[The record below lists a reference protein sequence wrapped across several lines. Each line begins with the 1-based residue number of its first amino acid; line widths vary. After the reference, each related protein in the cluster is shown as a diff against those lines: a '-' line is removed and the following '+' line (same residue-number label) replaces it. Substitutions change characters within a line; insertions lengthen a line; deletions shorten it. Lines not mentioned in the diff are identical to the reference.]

1 MTGIQRFL
9 VIEGCVTMGLQFLTY
24 DHRFR
29 IYGLE
34 VEAVEKVLKRLSA
47 NGLGFIRQAVRDC
60 SAILAGITGVGV
72 AFQQN
77 GDKIEQVLVNHYESL
92 LKAGLTDALPQRV
105 AHTIAE
111 LEALGSDMRCFFVM
125 AVHISEAALRAN
137 SRAMPFVSSRLVSDV
152 ALLKRLLICDAATAL
167 TTTMS
172 GKSDLDADR
181 QASIAKGMEI
191 FRQSVS
197 AISDRLDSA
206 SVTVS
211 QAAMVVSGAASDA
224 LSQSRQAAD
233 AAEQGNTNLTASAT
247 STEELA
253 HATAELE
260 RRTEMSQQA
269 MVAAEGAVKGAQG
282 AISDLQAAAERIG
295 SIVGLIGSIA
305 EQTNLLALNATI
317 EAARAGEAGRGFAV
331 VAQEVKALAGQT
343 TKATQDIIAQIAAV
357 QEGTSR
363 SVREIGSIGS
373 AMERLS
379 QNAGEVA
386 GAVSQQ
392 NALTAEL
399 SRNLH
404 ETVRQVIA
412 ASEGYMAAS
421 TLIANTSSETEGLER
436 SMAALSEIGA
446 ELKRDLD
453 AFSARVKAA

>member
-1 MTGIQRFL
+1 MD
-9 VIEGCVTMGLQFLTY
+9 LQVLAF
-24 DHRFR
+24 DDRFR

-34 VEAVEKVLKRLSA
+34 ADAVALVLKRLST
-47 NGLGFIRQAVRDC
+47 NGLGFVRQAVRDC

-77 GDKIEQVLVNHYESL
+77 GGKIETLLVAHYESL
-92 LKAGLTDALPQRV
+92 LKAGLTDEMPRRM
-105 AHTIAE
+105 AHTLTEI
-111 LEALGSDMRCFFVM
+111 EANGGDLRCFFAM
-125 AVHISEAALRAN
+125 AVNLSEAALKAN
-137 SRAMPFVSSRLVSDV
+137 SRGLPVVSSRLIADVSI
-152 ALLKRLLICDAATAL
+152 LNRMLICDAATAL
-167 TTTMS
+167 TTTIL
-172 GKSDLDADR
+172 GRNQQDADR
-181 QASIAKGMEI
+181 QASIAEGMEI

-197 AISDRLDSA
+197 AISDRLGGA
-206 SVTVS
+206 SVAVS
-211 QAAMVVSGAASDA
+211 QSAMVVAGAASDA

-233 AAEQGNTNLTASAT
+233 AAEQSNTNLTASAT

-253 HATAELE
+253 QATAELE

-269 MVAAEGAVKGAQG
+269 MLAAEGAVKGAQA
-282 AISDLQAAAERIG
+282 AISDLQAAADRIG

-357 QEGTSR
+357 QKGTSR
-363 SVREIGSIGS
+363 SVLEIGSIGS
-373 AMERLS
+373 AMDRLS
-379 QNAGEVA
+379 QNANEVA

-412 ASEGYMAAS
+412 ASEGYTAAS
-421 TLIANTSSETEGLER
+421 TLIANTSSETRRLEK
-436 SMAALSEIGA
+436 SMEVLSEIGVQ
-446 ELKRDLD
+446 LKRDLET
-453 AFSARVKAA
+453 FSDRVKAA

>member
-1 MTGIQRFL
+1 MS
-9 VIEGCVTMGLQFLTY
+9 LQFLTY

-34 VEAVEKVLKRLSA
+34 VEPVAQVLKRLSK
-47 NGLGFIRQAVRDC
+47 NGLGFIRHAIREA
-60 SAILAGITGVGV
+60 SAILAEAAIVGV
-72 AFQQN
+72 AFKAN
-77 GDKIEQVLVNHYESL
+77 GGKIEEVLVNHYEAL
-92 LKAGLTDALPQRV
+92 LKAGLSAELPERV
-105 AHTIAE
+105 ARTIAE

-125 AVHISEAALRAN
+125 TVHISEAALRAN
-137 SRAMPFVSSRLVSDV
+137 SRSLPVVSSRLVSDV
-152 ALLKRLLICDAATAL
+152 ATLQRLLICDAATAL

-172 GKSDLDADR
+172 GKSQQDAQR
-181 QASIAKGMEI
+181 QASVIDGMEI
-191 FRQSVS
+191 FRQSVA
-197 AISDRLDSA
+197 AISGRLDLA
-206 SVTVS
+206 SLAVS
-211 QAAMVVSGAASDA
+211 QAASVVSSAATDA
-224 LSQSRQAAD
+224 LSQSRQAAG
-233 AAEQGNTNLTASAT
+233 AAEQGNTSLTASAT

-253 HATAELE
+253 QATGELE
-260 RRTEMSQQA
+260 RRTEMSRQA
-269 MVAAEGAVKGAQG
+269 VIAAEGAVQGAQG
-282 AISDLQAAAERIG
+282 AIADLHAAAERIG

-317 EAARAGEAGRGFAV
+317 EAARAGEAGKGFAV

-379 QNAGEVA
+379 QNASEVA

-412 ASEGYMAAS
+412 ASDGYTSAS
-421 TLIANTSSETEGLER
+421 TLIANTSSQTQDLER
-436 SMAALSEIGA
+436 SMETLSEIGA
-446 ELKRDLD
+446 QLKRDLET
-453 AFSARVKAA
+453 FSDRVKAA